1 MQLLRSVLL
10 GLTIGMAAAPL
21 ALANDAT
28 RDAPPT
34 DTAVGTGAERLG
46 GQPVTGPP
54 MAPTVVGQ
62 SPTMVTSPDPRDV
75 ERHQKR
81 QDDNRRG
88 SDLKQPGQ
96 TGK

>member
-1 MQLLRSVLL
+1 MLL
-10 GLTIGMAAAPL
+10 GLAIGTVAAPV

-28 RDAPPT
+28 HDAPPT
-34 DTAVGTGAERLG
+34 NTAVGTGAERLG

-62 SPTMVTSPDPRDV
+62 SPLMVTAPDQRDV

-81 QDDNRRG
+81 HDGKRDG
-88 SDLKQPGQ
+88 SDLKQPSQ